1 MSASALF
8 SALTLRGLV
17 LRNRVV
23 LSPMCQYSA
32 VEGLANDWHLAHLGK
47 FATGGMG
54 LVFTEATAV
63 ERDGRITHGDLG
75 LWSDAHIE
83 PLARAVRFVK
93 ANGAAAGIQI
103 AHAGRKASM
112 QRPWHGNGP
121 LDDTDR
127 ARGEDT
133 WNVIAP
139 SAVPLDT
146 GWLVPHAMSLADIA
160 RVKAA
165 FVATAKRALDAG
177 FDVAEVHGAHGY
189 LLHEFLSPISNLRTD
204 AYGGSFDN
212 RIRLALEI
220 TEAVRAVWPDDRPLF
235 FRVSAVDG
243 VDGGWTLDESVSLAR
258 RLKSLG
264 VDVVDCSSGGIAGS
278 ATAARIK
285 RFPGFQVPYAAQIRH
300 DVGVPTMAVGLI
312 MEPRMAEDI
321 LQRRE
326 ADLIAIGREALH
338 DPHWALHAEAALGID
353 NGFATW
359 PPQYGWWL
367 DKRQQALGRTP
378 MA

>member
-1 MSASALF
+1 
-8 SALTLRGLV
+8 
-17 LRNRVV
+17 
-23 LSPMCQYSA
+23 
-32 VEGLANDWHLAHLGK
+32 
-47 FATGGMG
+47 
-54 LVFTEATAV
+54 
-63 ERDGRITHGDLG
+63 
-75 LWSDAHIE
+75 
-83 PLARAVRFVK
+83 
-93 ANGAAAGIQI
+93 
-103 AHAGRKASM
+103 
-112 QRPWHGNGP
+112 
-121 LDDTDR
+121 
-127 ARGEDT
+127 
-133 WNVIAP
+133 
-139 SAVPLDT
+139 
-146 GWLVPHAMSLADIA
+146 VPHAMSLADIA

-300 DVGVPTMAVGLI
+300 DVGLPTMAVGLI

-321 LQRRE
+321 LQRGE

-367 DKRQQALGRTP
+367 DKRQQALGRKP